1 MSNQWLCECDG
12 EGRTT
17 YQNDLMIHSPVLK
30 APAQKCNTWLRGS
43 VEATL
48 NATESL
54 RKFHKTFL
62 VFLASSRN
70 DRYFVTETPSVNHRT
85 HGTRQAS
92 VDMNA
97 ALQVLRI
104 KHLIVCSSAAARAES
119 REGVKVDIFQV
130 TKKDVQVASKCRLT
144 V

>member
-17 YQNDLMIHSPVLK
+17 YQNDLMMHSPVLK

-62 VFLASSRN
+62 VLLASSRN
-70 DRYFVTETPSVNHRT
+70 DRDFVTETPLVK
-85 HGTRQAS
+85 HGIHATRQAS
-92 VDMNA
+92 VITNA
-97 ALQVLRI
+97 VLQVL
-104 KHLIVCSSAAARAES
+104 C
-119 REGVKVDIFQV
+119 
-130 TKKDVQVASKCRLT
+130 KK
-144 V
+144 